1 MIVAMHSPST
11 KHAVSLLALLLCS
24 VSVQAKAPVI
34 QWGGAQEGIKIG
46 IAFLDGFGAN
56 GCLAIYVAPSTNYAK
71 NLVKP
76 EIRQA
81 LELALRD
88 SSNNLVEP
96 KPGSIRYGAQLQTKM
111 SRSRR
116 ISRQLRF
123 LGQEESV
130 LGGVKIDDCFL
141 VKETNDYELEV
152 RARLLKEVGNKLV
165 PVSFTP
171 MKIKLHLVANTAK
184 PLPLKK

>member
-1 MIVAMHSPST
+1 M
-11 KHAVSLLALLLCS
+11 
-24 VSVQAKAPVI
+24 
-34 QWGGAQEGIKIG
+34 G
-46 IAFLDGFGAN
+46 IALLDGFGAN
-56 GCLAIYVAPSTNYAK
+56 GCIAIYVAPSTNYAK
-71 NLVKP
+71 NLVEP
-76 EIRQA
+76 EFKQA

-96 KPGSIRYGAQLQTKM
+96 KPGSTRYGAALQTKM
-111 SRSRR
+111 SRSRW